1 MKFLI
6 DEQLPAILADWLTSK
21 GFDAVHALTLSTNVS
36 LSDKEIRH
44 WSMREQRIIIT
55 KDEYFFNSYIFQKE
69 PYKLIFL
76 TTGNI
81 KNRQLL
87 DLFRANFEH
96 IVELMQK
103 YDVVE
108 LKKDFIKVWF

>member
-6 DEQLPAILADWLTSK
+6 DEQLPAILADWLSSK
-21 GFDAVHALTLSTNVS
+21 GFDAVHALTLSTNTS
-36 LSDKEIRH
+36 LSDKEIRR
-44 WSMREQRIIIT
+44 WRMNDERIVIT
-55 KDEYFFNSYIFQKE
+55 KDEDFFNAYIFQKE

-87 DLFRANFEH
+87 DLFRANFDH
-96 IVELMQK
+96 IVDLMEK
-103 YDVVE
+103 HDVVE

>member
-21 GFDAVHALTLSTNVS
+21 GFDAVHALTLSTNKS
-36 LSDKEIRH
+36 LSDKEIRQ
-44 WSMREQRIIIT
+44 WSMSEKRIVIT
-55 KDEYFFNSYIFQKE
+55 KDEDFFNAYVFQKE

-87 DLFRANFEH
+87 DLFRANFDH
-96 IVELMQK
+96 ILDLMEKQ
-103 YDVVE
+103 DIVE